1 MKRVSFRNKTKR
13 SCTDRNIGES
23 TSLKEG
29 LRDKALVAGISLGP
43 GGNRYIIIQ
52 GSRLYSWRRT
62 PRNWGEFAPRPCR
75 NAASPSP
82 PFYLPVR
89 DCYSLIY
96 KPHGDTRCPPLLL
109 LLRSPL
115 PPPSLRQV
123 SITRSPCNLF
133 MHSNTLTRVSNALS
147 P

>member
-75 NAASPSP
+75 NAAPPPLPSISPSAIVIP
-82 PFYLPVR
+82 SFTSPTAIHVARHSSSSSFALRCLRLLSARCRSRVPRVIYLCTP
-89 DCYSLIY
+89 
-96 KPHGDTRCPPLLL
+96 
-109 LLRSPL
+109 
-115 PPPSLRQV
+115 
-123 SITRSPCNLF
+123 
-133 MHSNTLTRVSNALS
+133 TL
-147 P
+147 

>member
-75 NAASPSP
+75 NAA
-82 PFYLPVR
+82 
-89 DCYSLIY
+89 
-96 KPHGDTRCPPLLL
+96 
-109 LLRSPL
+109 
-115 PPPSLRQV
+115 PPSL
-123 SITRSPCNLF
+123 
-133 MHSNTLTRVSNALS
+133 LS
-147 P
+147 PRPRLLFPHLQAPRRYTLPATPPPPPPLSVASAFSPPGVDHAFPV